1 MTMNMII
8 HRDRPDEAEE
18 KMTPERRKAIGREL
32 ESLAKAMREDKN
44 EHRICNCCENCI
56 GGVGC
61 LAQVAG
67 ETHSPGQPQDQPEA
81 RTVPEKSRAIK

>member
-8 HRDRPDEAEE
+8 HRDRPEEAEE
-18 KMTPERRKAIGREL
+18 KMAPERRKAIDQEL
-32 ESLAKAMREDKN
+32 ESLLRAMREDKN
-44 EHRICNCCENCI
+44 EHRIYNCGENCI

-67 ETHSPGQPQDQPEA
+67 ETHSPGKPPDQPEA

>member
-1 MTMNMII
+1 MAMTMII

-18 KMTPERRKAIGREL
+18 KMTPERRKAIEQEL
-32 ESLAKAMREDKN
+32 ESLANAMREDKN
-44 EHRICNCCENCI
+44 EHRICNCGENCTD
-56 GGVGC
+56 GVGC

-67 ETHSPGQPQDQPEA
+67 ETHSPGKPPDQPEA